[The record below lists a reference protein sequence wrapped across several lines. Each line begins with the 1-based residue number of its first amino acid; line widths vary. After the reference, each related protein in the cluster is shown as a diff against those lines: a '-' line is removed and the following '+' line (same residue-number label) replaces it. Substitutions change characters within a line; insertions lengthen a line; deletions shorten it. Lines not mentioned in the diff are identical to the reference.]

1 MTTESGDAST
11 TPTAHSCGCNHAEGE
26 PNAEA
31 NSQGGGSCCQDQP
44 APLAAPLADPLT
56 REELAQLPI
65 DALITRFRRG
75 VENYA
80 PRLFSMSDDLHD
92 YPFADH
98 VHAEHQTGLWSIRAL
113 LGHVTDAELVYAHRV
128 RRAIAEDSPVNQN
141 WDEQAFLDAG
151 LYQGPIEGTPSPLTT
166 VPSIAGFLAVT
177 HTLRQWTAELLL
189 GLNLDQWGR
198 KLLHPLFGP
207 MTLKELV
214 ALQTWHLEHHARF
227 LNNKIGQ
234 LLGPEEAPSGCC
246 QNQAAEQSHES
257 SAETDTPA
265 NHTGCCNGSDA

>member
-1 MTTESGDAST
+1 MTTQSGDTST

-31 NSQGGGSCCQDQP
+31 INQGGGSCCQNQP
-44 APLAAPLADPLT
+44 DPLAAPLT
-56 REELAQLPI
+56 REELTELPI

-92 YPFADH
+92 YGFAPH
-98 VHAEHQTGLWSIRAL
+98 VHAEHQTGLWSIRTL
-113 LGHVTDAELVYAHRV
+113 LGHVTDAELVYAHRL
-128 RRAIAEDSPVNQN
+128 RRAVAEESPVNPD

-166 VPSIAGFLAVT
+166 APSIAGFLAVT
-177 HTLRQWTAELLL
+177 HTLRQWTSEWLM
-189 GLNLDQWGR
+189 GLNIDQWDR
-198 KLLHPLFGP
+198 KLLHPVFGP
-207 MTLKELV
+207 MTLKGLV

-246 QNQAAEQSHES
+246 QNQAADESPSES
-257 SAETDTPA
+257 SADTDNPA
-265 NHTGCCNGSDA
+265 NHSGCCNGSKG